1 MLTSLQD
8 EDYLEFKFSS
18 EIKMVNKIIKEIRS
32 FFQNY
37 EIEEDANIILV
48 LRELINNA
56 IEHGNKKDKNLIVTV
71 IITHMADKRFKIVV
85 EDEGNGFDY
94 NSINYRLSDD
104 PTQVRNRGLC
114 LVNSFVDE
122 IEFNDYGNKITV
134 FVAANESTQFH
145 VTEMDDWTVV
155 QPSGDITAEESD
167 NFRYVMHDC
176 LEQGKTKFRFDLSH
190 VNDVDSIG
198 LSLFVIFSNMAKNQF
213 SNIALEIVNANQDIV
228 NLFQMTRLNRIYE
241 IIE

>member
-8 EDYLEFKFSS
+8 DNYIEFKFSS
-18 EIKMVNKIIKEIRS
+18 EFKMVNKIIKDIRN

-37 EIEEDANIILV
+37 EIEEDANIILI

-56 IEHGNKKDKNLIVTV
+56 IEHGNKKDKDLTVSVSVTH
-71 IITHMADKRFKIVV
+71 IADKRFKIIV
-85 EDEGNGFDY
+85 EDEGDGFDY
-94 NSINYRLSDD
+94 NSINYRISDD

-114 LVNSFVDE
+114 LVNSFADE
-122 IEFNDYGNKITV
+122 IEFNDYGNMITV
-134 FVAANESTQFH
+134 FVTASESTQFH
-145 VTEMDDWTVV
+145 VKEMDGWTVV

-167 NFRYVMHDC
+167 NFRYVMHAC
-176 LEQGKTKFRFDLSH
+176 LEQGKTKFRFDLSC
-190 VNDVDSIG
+190 VNDVDSVG
-198 LSLFVIFSNMAKNQF
+198 LSLFVIFSNMAQKQF
-213 SNIALEIVNANQDIV
+213 SNIDLEIVNANQDIV